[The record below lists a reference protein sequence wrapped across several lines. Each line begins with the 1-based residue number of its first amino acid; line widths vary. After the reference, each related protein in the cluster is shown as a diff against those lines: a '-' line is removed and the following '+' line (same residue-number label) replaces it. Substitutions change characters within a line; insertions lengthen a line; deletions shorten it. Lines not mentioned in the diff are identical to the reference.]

1 MAALFGIIIGISFVA
16 TILRICFLA
25 EKEVEYRI
33 IKITDA
39 NGDLWY
45 SAQSKNGLHIWIS
58 LFCKFT
64 TYDEARGALDE
75 HKKLKNRFVVKKS
88 QVVDDHL

>member
-1 MAALFGIIIGISFVA
+1 MAALFGIIFVICFVA
-16 TILRICFLA
+16 IILRICFLA

-39 NGDLWY
+39 NGEIWY
-45 SAQSKNGLHIWIS
+45 LAQSKNGLHIWFP
-58 LFCKFT
+58 LCCRFD
-64 TYDEARGALDE
+64 TYDKARGALDE
-75 HKKLKNRFVVKKS
+75 HKRLKNRLVVKKS